1 MVKNEEGVVAID
13 LGFDGIEF
21 LNMQEF
27 CHEAFF
33 KLSNNFC
40 SFVMKSHLYAMMYF
54 TKQ

>member
-27 CHEAFF
+27 CHEAF
-33 KLSNNFC
+33 LNC
-40 SFVMKSHLYAMMYF
+40 RTIFVPLL
-54 TKQ
+54 